1 VSSVKDLTTH
11 PQLRRTGFNSIGGE
25 DVSIP
30 ALAASY
36 TGEPERLGDVPM
48 LGQHSEA
55 IRKEFAA

>member
-1 VSSVKDLTTH
+1 MVSAGGAL
-11 PQLRRTGFNSIGGE
+11 GGE
-25 DVSIP
+25 DGSIP

-36 TGEPERLGDVPM
+36 TGEPERLGDVPT